1 MASACP
7 ACGCGWAAGIE
18 RILLALDAPEPE
30 PLADVFVAAPS
41 EQGAR
46 AFALVQELRGAGL
59 RAELDLAGRSLKG
72 QMKQADRL
80 GARRA
85 VILDGEGKAEV
96 RDMTSG
102 EQEELDL
109 ARAVEALSR

>member
-1 MASACP
+1 
-7 ACGCGWAAGIE
+7 
-18 RILLALDAPEPE
+18 
-30 PLADVFVAAPS
+30 
-41 EQGAR
+41 
-46 AFALVQELRGAGL
+46 
-59 RAELDLAGRSLKG
+59 
-72 QMKQADRL
+72 MKQADRL

-85 VILDGEGKAEV
+85 VILDDEGKAEV